1 MPTHLGN
8 DFARVLRL
16 PRETSRSP
24 LRKKRDE
31 KKFFLGLTFGKP
43 YVTIFKVMRDR
54 TMNQKEYNQ
63 KRHDEARKEYNAGVK
78 QSEKQEAKA
87 KAEVEGFYEVETEYG
102 AKRGARQFVDF
113 LEETF

>member
-1 MPTHLGN
+1 MGN

-16 PRETSRSP
+16 PRETPRSL

-31 KKFFLGLTFGKP
+31 KKSFLGLTFGNP

-54 TMNQKEYNQ
+54 TMNQKEYSQ
-63 KRHDEARKEYNAGVK
+63 KRHDEVRKQHAVE
-78 QSEKQEAKA
+78 QEQFSKVENKA

-102 AKRGARQFVDF
+102 AKRSARQFVDF

>member
-1 MPTHLGN
+1 M
-8 DFARVLRL
+8 
-16 PRETSRSP
+16 
-24 LRKKRDE
+24 
-31 KKFFLGLTFGKP
+31 TFSKP

-54 TMNQKEYNQ
+54 NMNQKEYSQ
-63 KRHDEARKEYNAGVK
+63 KRHNEAREQYNAGVK
-78 QSEKQEAKA
+78 QFEKEEAKA

>member
-1 MPTHLGN
+1 M
-8 DFARVLRL
+8 
-16 PRETSRSP
+16 
-24 LRKKRDE
+24 
-31 KKFFLGLTFGKP
+31 TFGNP

-54 TMNQKEYNQ
+54 TMNQKEYSQ

-78 QSEKQEAKA
+78 KSEKQEAKA

-102 AKRGARQFVDF
+102 AKRSARQFVDF

>member
-1 MPTHLGN
+1 MLSVG
-8 DFARVLRL
+8 VV
-16 PRETSRSP
+16 TSSTGVDCSQ
-24 LRKKRDE
+24 LADE
-31 KKFFLGLTFGKP
+31 KKLFLGLTFGKP

-54 TMNQKEYNQ
+54 TMNQKEYSQ
-63 KRHDEARKEYNAGVK
+63 KRHDEVRKQYAAEVK
-78 QSEKQEAKA
+78 QFDKVEDEA